1 MWIGK
6 ATGPRTASSWSKSKN
21 FPLTK
26 QGSLP
31 SYPERRA
38 RETTI
43 GTIPLARDRRAYL
56 VPCVQTAARRVGYQ
70 KVPAPAGHPVVPS
83 ASSRVA
89 RPVQWPR
96 MSAGPTPEQSSPTKE
111 TLAKSQA
118 GSWQSPWRRWPP
130 SAGLSTFMTVLP
142 LWQTCSC
149 IVGTCALPNTGC
161 GTRTV
166 SSNTATKTNNA
177 NAINDL
183 FIVSLLYGLIQ
194 K

>member
-21 FPLTK
+21 SPLTK
-26 QGSLP
+26 PSSRP

-43 GTIPLARDRRAYL
+43 GNIPLARDRRAYL
-56 VPCVQTAARRVGYQ
+56 VSCVQTAARRVSYQ
-70 KVPAPAGHPVVPS
+70 KTPPPAGHPGVPS
-83 ASSRVA
+83 ASSRGA

-96 MSAGPTPEQSSPTKE
+96 MSAGPTPEQSAPVWKI
-111 TLAKSQA
+111 LAKSQA
-118 GSWQSPWRRWPP
+118 GSWQSPWPRWDP
-130 SAGLSTFMTVLP
+130 SAFWDTVFVSP
-142 LWQTCSC
+142 LWQTCTFLT
-149 IVGTCALPNTGC
+149 GTCALPNTGC

-183 FIVSLLYGLIQ
+183 FIVSPLHGLIQ